1 MSMLQYPDDIL
12 DDKFFKEKVYHKG
25 ITVIATIG
33 CEESHIKKTINC
45 LTHIQSMF
53 EKRRINISL
62 GDIFK
67 YVLLIG
73 TEEAGEDFSSKISTT
88 YGWDAVFVESK
99 SLIAINNM
107 FNNNVYKRNLFKFSI
122 EGFDQSYSNMMYT
135 LTHEIGH
142 AVHMKFI
149 TKEAKSYYDGISN
162 LFISL
167 KNVSSSL
174 EDYKKILEEEVRK
187 ELLVLIYEEVKKLIV
202 GKDYTQTSNLEYED
216 LKGLLDKQEIARIDK
231 NIESIVKSKDLEDF
245 KKHIKNSSG
254 SSEEHNFSN
263 LFPMFTS
270 EYVWEILNIMLQS
283 EKENNIT
290 HLEEIMGYLGLYQKA
305 RKEFETS
312 RKKKLYAHITELV
325 DSAKGNFKNFFIDTL
340 EELTELNFGD
350 LYKASEDIVRE
361 LFVTKYSTENTLEDF
376 AEHFAYFILNR
387 NMMSD
392 WNVNRIVNTLDMSR
406 AFGKELMKAH
416 KDVRVLKK
424 YLKVVVENILKS

>member
-1 MSMLQYPDDIL
+1 
-12 DDKFFKEKVYHKG
+12 
-25 ITVIATIG
+25 
-33 CEESHIKKTINC
+33 
-45 LTHIQSMF
+45 
-53 EKRRINISL
+53 
-62 GDIFK
+62 
-67 YVLLIG
+67 
-73 TEEAGEDFSSKISTT
+73 
-88 YGWDAVFVESK
+88 
-99 SLIAINNM
+99 
-107 FNNNVYKRNLFKFSI
+107 
-122 EGFDQSYSNMMYT
+122 
-135 LTHEIGH
+135 
-142 AVHMKFI
+142 
-149 TKEAKSYYDGISN
+149 
-162 LFISL
+162 
-167 KNVSSSL
+167 
-174 EDYKKILEEEVRK
+174 
-187 ELLVLIYEEVKKLIV
+187 
-202 GKDYTQTSNLEYED
+202 
-216 LKGLLDKQEIARIDK
+216 
-231 NIESIVKSKDLEDF
+231 
-245 KKHIKNSSG
+245 
-254 SSEEHNFSN
+254 
-263 LFPMFTS
+263 
-270 EYVWEILNIMLQS
+270 MLQS